1 MARQVKYGVKP
12 FNLEDAPI
20 VEENERI
27 LEQGKQKA
35 QVEQSMQAEA
45 PSPATATVKNVEKKT
60 QNGITIYVPM
70 DYYMQIIKM
79 KMQTGTPIKDIARQ
93 AVMEYLDRHR
103 DD

>member
-27 LEQGKQKA
+27 LEQSKQK
-35 QVEQSMQAEA
+35 EA
-45 PSPATATVKNVEKKT
+45 PVEKKT

-79 KMQTGTPIKDIARQ
+79 KMQTGAPIKDIARQ